1 MEVKEISIESI
12 SCREDW
18 DLKLREDL
26 MQVYKIADSIKEY
39 GQLVPIICWKLE
51 NSENLQ
57 LLSGATILQALKR
70 LGRQTVSAIIV
81 KANNEED
88 ALKIWCALNLNQ
100 RPINYIELAK
110 KIKAYPGIKKAIAN
124 QTVMLQEEIDSLER
138 ILDFDWSCFA
148 KAKAQAEGPNMFGG
162 LFDETENGTS
172 QNQS

>member
-88 ALKIWCALNLNQ
+88 ALKQFESIVKEELN
-100 RPINYIELAK
+100 
-110 KIKAYPGIKKAIAN
+110 IKNIIFEKDNSKF
-124 QTVMLQEEIDSLER
+124 S
-138 ILDFDWSCFA
+138 
-148 KAKAQAEGPNMFGG
+148 
-162 LFDETENGTS
+162 
-172 QNQS
+172 